1 MKFRIALI
9 MLAAL
14 LLSACTL
21 ASDITPPPDYIP
33 PTPMPTLGA
42 LFPASAPNVQNGAT
56 IFATECAP
64 CHGDK
69 GLGDGPQSQQLP
81 VPVPA
86 IGMAEK
92 GQLASPA
99 DWFTIVTRGNMDRF
113 MPPFANKLTD
123 QERWDVVSYAMTLH
137 TTPDQIAQGKSL
149 FDANCPNCADKFT
162 DQKKMSAMSEADLIG
177 IIRKGSGDIPAFG
190 SNFSDADASAVAAYL
205 RTLTFA
211 SVTASTLPTATPTA
225 APVST
230 EAATTVSGTPS
241 TPGSSETPA
250 VSETG
255 TVQASGTE
263 AGTPAASATGTAGTP
278 VAGIGNISGTV
289 QMANNTALP
298 ANLTVTLRGYDH
310 AQDQTTQTTSPQEVL
325 TKTGTV
331 AADGTFVFEN
341 VDLPV
346 NRIYIAEVS
355 YSGIQFQSDFTAV
368 KDGDTKLSLPPVK
381 LYEASSDTNLLTV
394 EQVHLYSDFATQG
407 TAQFI
412 EIYSFSNNSDKGVI
426 ISTDGS
432 SIPFIKLPDG
442 AEGTGYEAGQNSA
455 PFVSADQGV
464 AVVPSDTPY
473 SIIGFFTLPYDKQVV
488 VNQPFAIN
496 AASVLLLIPEGMKVD
511 SKQLADAGVQNIQNN
526 NYQEYSAKN
535 FKAGDTLTFTVS
547 GSPKAGSS
555 ATTTPSTNTQQGLLV
570 GAGALGLALI
580 VAGVWLYLR
589 DRRRSREDDD
599 EDEFESADEVMD
611 AMLALDDLHRAG
623 KISDEAYQKR
633 RDELKEILK
642 EMA

>member
-42 LFPASAPNVQNGAT
+42 LFPASAPNIQNGSV
-56 IFATECAP
+56 IFVTECTP

-81 VPVPA
+81 IPVPA

-99 DWFTIVTRGNMDRF
+99 RWFTVVTRGQMDRY
-113 MPPFANKLTD
+113 MPPFADKLSD
-123 QERWDVVSYAMTLH
+123 QQRWDVVSYAMTLH
-137 TTPDQIAQGKSL
+137 TTPDQLAQGKSL
-149 FDANCPNCADKFT
+149 FDGNCPNCADKFT
-162 DQKKMSAMSEADLIG
+162 NQEKMSALSEADLIG
-177 IIRKGSGDIPAFG
+177 ILKKGNQDVPAFG
-190 SNFSDADASAVAAYL
+190 SNFSDADASAVAAYV

-211 SVTASTLPTATPTA
+211 APTPPTSTPIT

-230 EAATTVSGTPS
+230 ETPTTVSGTPS
-241 TPGSSETPA
+241 TSLTPGIPATPA

-255 TVQASGTE
+255 TVQSSATE
-263 AGTPAASATGTAGTP
+263 AGTPATTGTPGTP
-278 VAGIGNISGTV
+278 AAAVGNISGTV
-289 QMANNTALP
+289 QMASGASLP
-298 ANLTVTLRGYDH
+298 ANLAVTLRGFDH
-310 AQDQTTQTTSPQEVL
+310 AQDPTTQTTSSQEVL

-341 VDLPV
+341 VELPV
-346 NRIYIAEVS
+346 NRIYVAEVS
-355 YSGIQFQSDFTAV
+355 YSGVQFQSDFTAV
-368 KDGDTKLSLPPVK
+368 KAGDTKLSLPPVK
-381 LYEASSDTNLLTV
+381 LSEASTDANLLTV
-394 EQVHLYSDFATQG
+394 DQVHLYSDFATQG
-407 TAQFI
+407 TVQFI
-412 EIYSFSNNSDKGVI
+412 EIFSFSNKSDKAVI

-442 AEGTGYEAGQNSA
+442 AQSPNYQVGQNSA
-455 PFVSADQGV
+455 PFISANQGV

-473 SIIGFFTLPYDKQVV
+473 SIIGFFNLPYDKQVV

-496 AASVLLLIPEGMKVD
+496 AASILLLIPEGMKVD
-511 SKQLADAGVQNIQNN
+511 TRQLTDMGVQTFQNN
-526 NYQEYSAKN
+526 NFHEFSAKD

-555 ATTTPSTNTQQGLLV
+555 TTTTPNTPNTQQGLLV

-589 DRRRSREDDD
+589 DRRRGEEYDD
-599 EDEFESADEVMD
+599 ENEFESADEVMD
-611 AMLALDDLHRAG
+611 AMLALDDLHRAR

>member
-1 MKFRIALI
+1 MKFRIAFITLV
-9 MLAAL
+9 AAFL
-14 LLSACTL
+14 LNACSL

-42 LFPASAPNVQNGAT
+42 LFPAIAPNVQNGAA

-99 DWFTIVTRGNMDRF
+99 DWFTVVTRGNMDRF
-113 MPPFANKLTD
+113 MPPFANKLSD
-123 QERWDVVSYAMTLH
+123 QERWDVISYVMTLH

-177 IIRKGSGDIPAFG
+177 IMRKGSGDIPAFG

-211 SVTASTLPTATPTA
+211 APLTPTPVA
-225 APVST
+225 ATVST
-230 EAATTVSGTPS
+230 ETPTTVSGTPP
-241 TPGSSETPA
+241 TPGTSETPA

-278 VAGIGNISGTV
+278 VAGVGNISGTV
-289 QMANNTALP
+289 QMANNAALP

-368 KDGDTKLSLPPVK
+368 KEGDTKLSLPPVK
-381 LYEASSDTNLLTV
+381 LYEASSDASLLTV
-394 EQVHLYSDFATQG
+394 DQIHLFSDFATQG
-407 TAQFI
+407 TVQFY
-412 EIYSFSNNSDKGVI
+412 EIYSFSNNSDKAVI

-432 SIPFIKLPDG
+432 NISFIKLPDG
-442 AEGTGYEAGQNSA
+442 AQLAGYQPGQNSA
-455 PFVSADQGV
+455 SFISAGNGV
-464 AVVPSDTPY
+464 AAAPGDTPY
-473 SIIGFFTLPYDKQVV
+473 SIIVVFNLPFDKQVV
-488 VNQPFAIN
+488 VNQPFTLN

-511 SKQLADAGVQNIQNN
+511 SKQLTSAGVQTFQNN
-526 NYQEYSAKN
+526 NYEEFSAKG
-535 FKAGDTLTFTVS
+535 FKAGDTLNFTVS
-547 GSPKAGSS
+547 GLPTTGNSS
-555 ATTTPSTNTQQGLLV
+555 AATTNSSSTQQGLLV

-589 DRRRSREDDD
+589 DRRRGEEDD
-599 EDEFESADEVMD
+599 EENEFESADEVMD

-623 KISDEAYQKR
+623 KISEEAYQKR

-642 EMA
+642 EMS